1 MPQLNPAPWLL
12 ILILSWVTLLF
23 LFKTKTTNATALNP
37 TTAADLKADKMNPWN
52 WPWT

>member
-12 ILILSWVTLLF
+12 IMLLSWAVLLMI
-23 LFKTKTTNATALNP
+23 FKTKTTASTQINTP
-37 TTAADLKADKMNPWN
+37 TTLDFTTQHTTPWH